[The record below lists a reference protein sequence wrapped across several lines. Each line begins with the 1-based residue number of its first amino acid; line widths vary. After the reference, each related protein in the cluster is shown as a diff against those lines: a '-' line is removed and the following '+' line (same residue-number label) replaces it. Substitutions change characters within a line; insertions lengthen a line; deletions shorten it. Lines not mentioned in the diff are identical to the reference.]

1 MWTTERL
8 PRANHIILSIKQ
20 DGRVKGSI
28 TFLAE
33 EQGDIEEWEKKI
45 KELNEKKK

>member
-8 PRANHIILSIKQ
+8 PRANHIILSIKK
-20 DGRVKGSI
+20 DGTVKGSVY
-28 TFLAE
+28 FFVE

-45 KELNEKKK
+45 QELNQLRK